1 MAEHNKSLAMDE
13 SKVYGLSPATM
24 AGPGSDEQRPPIFP
38 SFHYEG
44 SEELDIPE
52 EGTMTIRY
60 KQTREVSEHKVGK
73 PHWYECDV
81 TVLEI
86 VSTKGE
92 SKAPARSGSEAA
104 DALDRLMSEHEE
116 NE

>member
-1 MAEHNKSLAMDE
+1 MAEMNKSLSMKE
-13 SKVYGLSPATM
+13 SDLYPMSASPTSV
-24 AGPGSDEQRPPIFP
+24 GEHNDRITFP
-38 SFHYEG
+38 CFHYEG
-44 SEELDIPE
+44 PEELDIPE

-92 SKAPARSGSEAA
+92 AKSPARSGSEAA
-104 DALDRLMSEHEE
+104 DALDKLMSEREE

>member
-1 MAEHNKSLAMDE
+1 MAEQNKSLAMDE
-13 SKVYGLSPATM
+13 SKVYGMSPTNSTAEPESRT
-24 AGPGSDEQRPPIFP
+24 IFP
-38 SFHYEG
+38 CFHYEG
-44 SEELDIPE
+44 PEELEIPE

-86 VSTKGE
+86 VSTKGDA
-92 SKAPARSGSEAA
+92 KAPARSGSESA
-104 DALDRLMSEHEE
+104 DALDKLMSEREE